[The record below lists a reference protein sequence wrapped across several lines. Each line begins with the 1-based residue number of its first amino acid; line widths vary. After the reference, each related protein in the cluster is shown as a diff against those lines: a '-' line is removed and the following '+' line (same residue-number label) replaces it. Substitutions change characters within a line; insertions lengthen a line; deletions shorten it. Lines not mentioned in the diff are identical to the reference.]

1 MSNIDHIVALLR
13 KHDDLEIRIINGS
26 CSDAATERQLE
37 DTRRA
42 LTTHPLALNAVLRT
56 AYALRR
62 TPDTVS
68 AQDVA
73 NCGWTN

>member
-13 KHDDLEIRIINGS
+13 KHDDLEIRIVNGS
-26 CSDAATERQLE
+26 SSDAAVERELE

-42 LTTHPLALNAVLRT
+42 LTTHPQALNAVLRT
-56 AYALRR
+56 AYAMRR
-62 TPDTVS
+62 TPNAVS